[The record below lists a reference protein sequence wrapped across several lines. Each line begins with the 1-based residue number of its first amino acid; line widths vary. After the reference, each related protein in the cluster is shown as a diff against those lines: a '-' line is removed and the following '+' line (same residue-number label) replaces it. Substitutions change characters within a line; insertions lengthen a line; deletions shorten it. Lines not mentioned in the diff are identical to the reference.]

1 MAQLTNHAFADRPA
15 YDVAVSRAILERV
28 AHGEL
33 ADTVRL
39 ARPGAMVAF
48 GKQDVASPWF
58 LEAVG
63 AARAGGF
70 DAVKRLAGG
79 RAAVFHE
86 DTVAFAWARATS
98 DPWPGTHDRF
108 REVADIFERALKS
121 LGVDA
126 RTSEIPGEYCPGEYS
141 VNARGCTKLVGIG
154 QRIVK
159 GASHI
164 GGVIVVGGSERVRGV
179 LIPVY
184 EALGLDWDP
193 DTTGS
198 VEEEIGPVPFERAVA
213 AVHEEL
219 SDGRDLEEAFLDE
232 ETLALAELLE
242 PEHR

>member
-1 MAQLTNHAFADRPA
+1 MAQLITHAFTNRPA

-126 RTSEIPGEYCPGEYS
+126 RTGEIPGEYCPGEYS
-141 VNARGCTKLVGIG
+141 INARGCTKLVGIG

-164 GGVIVVGGSERVRGV
+164 GGVLVVGGAERIRDV
-179 LIPVY
+179 LVPVY
-184 EALGLDWDP
+184 DALGLDWDP
-193 DTTGS
+193 ETTGS
-198 VEEEIGPVPFERAVA
+198 VEDEIGPVAFEDVVA
-213 AVHEEL
+213 AIRAEL
-219 SDGRDLEEAFLDE
+219 PALDE
-232 ETLALAELLE
+232 TELDAQTLALAETLE
-242 PEHR
+242 PEHLG